1 MDSILPLVNAIE
13 RNDKFEVAR
22 VLRSSSPLL
31 QRRRRVR
38 AEDEKVDNI
47 AKARE
52 AVAELSREIS
62 RVDIRAMDVLKCIA
76 GSGLF
81 DVPETLQTVLRADQA
96 GLADAAD
103 DAVAVATGAVSAW
116 HRALQAPFRQVKL
129 MADYLTDAAQ
139 FDTHQGVK
147 GREFPRVMV
156 IMDPEAERGFMFN
169 YDKLF
174 EASPKSKA
182 DFDHEAKGEETTID
196 RTRRLFY
203 VTCSRVERS
212 LALVIYTSRPDLA
225 ADFFLTK
232 NWFSRDEIEVG

>member
-1 MDSILPLVNAIE
+1 
-13 RNDKFEVAR
+13 
-22 VLRSSSPLL
+22 
-31 QRRRRVR
+31 
-38 AEDEKVDNI
+38 
-47 AKARE
+47 
-52 AVAELSREIS
+52 
-62 RVDIRAMDVLKCIA
+62 MDVLKCVA
-76 GSGLF
+76 GTGLF
-81 DVPETLQTVLRADQA
+81 DVPETLQTVLRVDQA

-103 DAVAVATGAVSAW
+103 DAEAVATGAVSAW
-116 HRALQAPFRQVKL
+116 HKALQAPFRQVKL

-182 DFDHEAKGEETTID
+182 DLDHEAKGEETTID

-203 VTCSRVERS
+203 VTCSRAERS

-225 ADFFLTK
+225 ADFFVAK